1 MIVIAD
7 SSVMITLLDRSEI
20 EHRRLR
26 ALYKRTG
33 EHWLLPS
40 AILPEVDYLISVRLA
55 ASVQAAWLDDLAQ
68 GTYTV
73 AWNDQSD
80 LAAAIAL
87 NLRYADLGLGLVD
100 ALVMATAERLHATAI
115 VTLDL
120 RHFAAVQLKGN
131 PRLWP
136 RDA

>member
-7 SSVMITLLDRSEI
+7 SSVLISLLDRSEI

-33 EHWLLPS
+33 ARWLLPS
-40 AILPEVDYLISVRLA
+40 AILAEVDYLISARLA
-55 ASVQAAWLDDLAQ
+55 ASVHAAWLDDLAQ
-68 GTYTV
+68 GRYAV
-73 AWNDQSD
+73 AWNGQAD

-87 NLRYADLGLGLVD
+87 NRRYADLGLGLVD
-100 ALVMATAERLHATAI
+100 ALVMATAERLHAAAI

-120 RHFAAVQLKGN
+120 RHFAAVPLKGN